1 MSGSAQLSTTRPRL
15 GHCPLTAA
23 HPFLKHPVH
32 IPDNAIIGRVIDVSD
47 RLLICSS
54 SNMRNEVV
62 VGSADHA
69 LYSIDVLASD
79 QPAKGTLDSSR
90 RGGRKP
96 YTVMYSKTCGHTD
109 WVT

>member
-1 MSGSAQLSTTRPRL
+1 MFSISVV
-15 GHCPLTAA
+15 
-23 HPFLKHPVH
+23 VH
-32 IPDNAIIGRVIDVSD
+32 VPDNAIIGRVIDISD

-54 SNMRNEVV
+54 SNMRNELV

-69 LYSIDVLASD
+69 LYSIDVFASE
-79 QPAKGTLDSSR
+79 QPSKGAIDSSR

-109 WVT
+109 WVTR